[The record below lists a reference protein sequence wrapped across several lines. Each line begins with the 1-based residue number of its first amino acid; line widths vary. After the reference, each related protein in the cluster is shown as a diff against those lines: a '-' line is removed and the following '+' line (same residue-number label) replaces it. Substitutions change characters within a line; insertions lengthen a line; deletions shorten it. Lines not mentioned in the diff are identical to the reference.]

1 MFSRLFAALQG
12 KALLYLGIALG
23 VSLLANG
30 AQFLAART
38 VAAQHAATLAKIEAD
53 KQTAIAEHE
62 TNRANTL
69 GQLAL
74 ATTQDAQLIRDQ
86 LKALSDQVGRA
97 NRRYQEATRA
107 IPLPA
112 DCRADA
118 ERVRAVNAAR
128 GQE

>member
-1 MFSRLFAALQG
+1 MFSRIRAAIQAKALQ
-12 KALLYLGIALG
+12 YLAIALF

-30 AQFLAART
+30 TQFLVART
-38 VAAQHAATLAKIEAD
+38 VAAEHAATLAKIETD

-62 TNRANTL
+62 TTRANTL
-69 GQLAL
+69 GELTL
-74 ATTQDAQLIRDQ
+74 ATTQDAQLIRAQ

-97 NRRYQEATRA
+97 NRKYQEATRA
-107 IPLPA
+107 IPLPV